1 MSTLETQSAG
11 AITPSGG
18 GFLAGDTPPEAIFT
32 AEDFS
37 EEQRQVKATADR
49 FMNEQVIPRIS
60 DFEQQKPG
68 LARDLIR
75 RAGDLG
81 LLAVLVPE
89 AYGGLEMNMTTAQ
102 VVAESVGRYAAF
114 STTYG
119 AHTHIGTQP
128 LVFFGSEEQ
137 KQQYLPRLITGEWLA
152 AYCLTESQSG
162 SDALNVRMRAELSPN
177 GEHYIL
183 NGEKMWISNG
193 GWADL
198 YTVFAKIRG
207 EEFTAFLVERGM
219 EGVRPGTEERKMGLK
234 GSSTTAVVLDNV
246 AVPVRNLL
254 GEMGKGHRIAFN
266 ILNIGRLE
274 LGAACVGGGKEAL
287 SESLRYAKQ
296 RKAFGRPI
304 AEFGLMQH
312 KLAEMAIRLFAMESL
327 VYRTSG
333 LIDARLAD
341 LSWNS
346 ANAAAEHL
354 KAVEEYAI
362 ECSIAKVYCSEALDY
377 IADEAVQIHGGYG
390 FHQDYAVERI
400 YRDSRVNRIF
410 EGTSE
415 INRLLIIGMLLKRA
429 GQGRLDLMP
438 AIKDALREAGG
449 GAGEGSMDD
458 GAALAAERRMLRG
471 MKRAAL
477 LCAGAAQQHFGKDL
491 ESEQEVAAG
500 VSDMVIG
507 IFAAE
512 SALLRARK
520 LLGAGQGDAAADMAR
535 VIVSDTAD
543 RVRLYATTVL
553 AALGGGPSAAKLIE
567 AVNRS
572 TSHPPLDTISLR
584 RGIARRLLPAER
596 LVV

>member
-1 MSTLETQSAG
+1 MSTLETQPAG
-11 AITPSGG
+11 AIPPAGG
-18 GFLAGDTPPEAIFT
+18 GFLAADTPPEAIFT

-60 DFEQQKPG
+60 DFEQQEPG

-102 VVAESVGRYAAF
+102 VVAESVGHYAAF

-162 SDALNVRMRAELSPN
+162 SDALNVRTRAELSPD

-183 NGEKMWISNG
+183 HGEKMWISNG

-246 AVPVRNLL
+246 AVPVRNVL
-254 GEMGKGHRIAFN
+254 GETGKGHRIAFN

-274 LGAACVGGGKEAL
+274 LGAACIGGGKEAL

-296 RKAFGRPI
+296 RMAFGRPI
-304 AEFGLMQH
+304 AEFGLIQH
-312 KLAEMAIRLFAMESL
+312 KLAEMAIRLFAIESL

-333 LIDARLAD
+333 LIDARLAA

-354 KAVEEYAI
+354 KAIEEYAI

-429 GQGRLDLMP
+429 DQGRLDLMP
-438 AIKDALREAGG
+438 AIKDAMREAGG
-449 GAGEGSMDD
+449 GAGEGSADY
-458 GAALAAERRMLRG
+458 GAALAGESRMLARDEASGVAMRRRGSATLWQGSRKRAGGRCRAERHGDWYLCRG
-471 MKRAAL
+471 IGAAARPQAAWGRAGRCGRRHGACDRERYGGPGPAPRDHGPGGPRAA
-477 LCAGAAQQHFGKDL
+477 
-491 ESEQEVAAG
+491 V
-500 VSDMVIG
+500 
-507 IFAAE
+507 
-512 SALLRARK
+512 
-520 LLGAGQGDAAADMAR
+520 
-535 VIVSDTAD
+535 
-543 RVRLYATTVL
+543 
-553 AALGGGPSAAKLIE
+553 
-567 AVNRS
+567 
-572 TSHPPLDTISLR
+572 HPPRS
-584 RGIARRLLPAER
+584 
-596 LVV
+596 